1 MADIT
6 TDDLRKMLIEIL
18 TPNNS
23 GPQAPGAGKSGS
35 TGGANSSIIDSLVK
49 NAGELAGKFKDIV
62 SAGLRLETAWNTAGE
77 RIGNEAAGAMA
88 TLRKYGGGPLAAMG
102 DAAIKQSQQSMGNS
116 NAGIGGGSFMEMTT
130 GLRSAGLTLED
141 YKTALNS
148 SKGALNSFA
157 GNANSRAEQLNS
169 TGSKLQDAAQS
180 FGLTNQINKDEL
192 GKIMLISQM
201 GRTKE
206 LASQE
211 SQDKAA
217 GAAVRLADTINRASI
232 SSGKNRDVI
241 EREMAERLSSAEVQ
255 AQLKNA
261 TDEQRQS
268 IIASQAAIAGMGK
281 GAGDAAQVI
290 QAGGRL
296 SQENQIQLM
305 SMGPKAMGEFM
316 KGNQL
321 LANAKNEQERDAA
334 QKLIDRSKVDTA
346 EYQKTKGFQK
356 LLQSAPDQLRGGL
369 RTAYQENLEA
379 GGINATQANRAPGQ
393 TPQQAEAERQA
404 GVKNLAASKTESGAP
419 NPQAAPQK
427 AMTQLNDA
435 AFNSAVSSLT
445 LLNKEIVKLTNS
457 KAGIDM
463 WGKAIEG
470 VYGKGGD
477 VEKSMNVILN
487 AGKQILGVTTNGG
500 GTTGTGTTST
510 APATSTTPLAP
521 PKKDNKRAKGG
532 PIAPDD
538 VYVVGENGPELFK
551 SKVAGDI
558 VPTDKFQ
565 SMFGDIK
572 TKISS
577 IGGTPKT
584 NAPSVNTTKMELPKL
599 PVPKIEA
606 PTPPKLSDEQL
617 KTIAEGPGERNQGK
631 GSPFYQEALKLQE
644 SIKAKASVP
653 EVPKLDVAKTTIPK
667 IETPRPEVPKFDTS
681 AIPRA
686 EQERAKLPTPEVPAV
701 GASKTP
707 EPPPKPADTTVGA
720 GAGTVTMKD
729 VNDSLIRL
737 NTTMEKVLKA
747 TLEVSQHSEKTAK
760 NSGKATGNRTHA

>member
-1 MADIT
+1 MADMT
-6 TDDLRKMLIEIL
+6 TDDLRRMLTEIL

-23 GPQAPGAGKSGS
+23 GPQAPGAGKSSG
-35 TGGANSSIIDSLVK
+35 TGGANSGIITTLID
-49 NAGELAGKFKDIV
+49 NAGLLSKKFVDIIG
-62 SAGLRLETAWNTAGE
+62 AGLQLETAWKTAGK
-77 RIGNEAAGAMA
+77 RIGDEASGAMDM
-88 TLRKYGGGPLAAMG
+88 LKKYNLGPLAAMG
-102 DAAIKQSQQSMGNS
+102 EAAVKQSQQSKANS
-116 NAGIGGGSFMEMTT
+116 NAGVGGGSFMEMTT

-141 YKTALNS
+141 YKNAVNN

-157 GNANSRAEQLNS
+157 GNANSRAEQLS
-169 TGSKLQDAAQS
+169 ATGSKLQDAAKAA
-180 FGLTNQINKDEL
+180 GLTNQIEYDEL

-206 LASQE
+206 LASNE
-211 SQDKAA
+211 SKDQAA
-217 GAAVRLADTINRASI
+217 QAAVRLADTINRASI

-241 EREMAERLSSAEVQ
+241 EKELAERLSSAEVQ

-316 KGNQL
+316 KGNQM
-321 LANAKNEQERDAA
+321 LANAKTEQERDAA
-334 QKLIDRSKVDTA
+334 QKLIERSKVDTA

-393 TPQQAEAERQA
+393 TAQQAEQERQQ
-404 GVKNLAASKTESGAP
+404 GVKNLARSKTESGQV
-419 NPQAAPQK
+419 NPQAAPQQ
-427 AMTQLNDA
+427 AMTKLNDA
-435 AFNSAVSSLT
+435 AFNSAVESLT
-445 LLNKEIVKLTNS
+445 LLNKEIVKLSNS
-457 KAGIDM
+457 KAGIDL

-487 AGKQILGVTTNGG
+487 AGKQILGVTTNRG

-521 PKKDNKRAKGG
+521 PKKDNTRAKGG

-577 IGGTPKT
+577 MGGTAK
-584 NAPSVNTTKMELPKL
+584 ADVPSANTTKMELPKL

-617 KTIAEGPGERNQGK
+617 KAIAEGPGERNQGK

-681 AIPRA
+681 ACLLYTSPSPR
-686 EQERAKLPTPEVPAV
+686 
-701 GASKTP
+701 
-707 EPPPKPADTTVGA
+707 D
-720 GAGTVTMKD
+720 
-729 VNDSLIRL
+729 
-737 NTTMEKVLKA
+737 
-747 TLEVSQHSEKTAK
+747 
-760 NSGKATGNRTHA
+760 